1 MGLNKYKYLV
11 TIGCSQTY
19 GQGCTVEET
28 WSYKLAKEL
37 GLQEINLS
45 CNGGGWYYI
54 ENTLTTFIDKNKDK
68 LDSCFFIL
76 QTSMLERR
84 INYEEIPINKSD
96 YFEEFNIDYIS
107 PVGVAAL
114 GFKNWDNFIKLYG
127 EDKIKDGK
135 SYVNKGKISGQ
146 WTDISEID
154 SELIY
159 FPEHKHYAN
168 SRHNWKIGPNHDI
181 ELPYIHEQF
190 NQLMLYWG
198 RKIYTFHL
206 FLKSLNIDHIIVDG
220 YSPFVSHNLNFRD
233 YYETEEELKWVN
245 EFWST
250 SVVNEKDPNDIMV
263 YDFKNIDSKWI
274 YDSIDIKNKIDDVI
288 LWSLYQFKTHG
299 TDWNLDG
306 GHAGD
311 KGMDI
316 IKDVIKQNLEE
327 KGWI

>member
-1 MGLNKYKYLV
+1 MGLEKYKYLV

-19 GQGCTVEET
+19 GQGISEEET

-37 GLQEINLS
+37 GLQEISLA
-45 CNGGGWYYI
+45 CNGAGWYYI

-76 QTSMLERR
+76 QNSMLERR
-84 INYEEIPINKSD
+84 LNYEEMPLARSD
-96 YFEEFNIDYIS
+96 YFEQYNIDYIS

-114 GFKNWDNFIKLYG
+114 GFKDLEKAKLNYHPTDLKRIKNNSPAG
-127 EDKIKDGK
+127 RINGQWIDIKDVVT
-135 SYVNKGKISGQ
+135 SI
-146 WTDISEID
+146 
-154 SELIY
+154 IY

-168 SRHNWKIGPNHDI
+168 SRNKWKLGPNHDT
-181 ELPYIHEQF
+181 ELPHIHEQF

-198 RKIYTFHL
+198 RKIYSFHL
-206 FLKSLNIDHIIVDG
+206 FLKSLNIDHVIVDG
-220 YSPFVSHNLNFRD
+220 YSPFVSHNLNFEN
-233 YYETEEELKWVN
+233 YYESEEEFKWVN

-274 YDSIDIKNKIDDVI
+274 YDSIDIKNKIDDVV

-299 TDWNLDG
+299 TEWNLDG

-311 KGMDI
+311 KGMSL
-316 IKDVIKQNLEE
+316 IKDVIKQNLEK